1 MKAQILPFILLAT
14 TCNLSAQQK
23 KDTLSTRTIEDVKL
37 HKTGN
42 PNNARISTTKS
53 QLDVMETPQAISIVT
68 HETIEQQQ
76 AQQLS
81 DVVKNVNGVYITAAR
96 GASQDSFGA
105 RGYAFGNENIYK
117 NGSRVNSGIF
127 PEVSGLER
135 VEVLKG
141 SAAILYGNVA
151 PGGIVNMVTK
161 KPLLISEEISA

>member
-1 MKAQILPFILLAT
+1 MKKQIFPFLLITISCFA
-14 TCNLSAQQK
+14 NAQQK
-23 KDTLSTRTIEDVKL
+23 NDSLSTRTIEDIKL

-42 PNNARISTTKS
+42 PNNAKISTTKS
-53 QLDVMETPQAISIVT
+53 QLDVMETPQAISVVT
-68 HETIEQQQ
+68 HEVIEQQQ

-81 DVVKNVNGVYITAAR
+81 DVVKNVNGVYLTSAR

-105 RGYAFGNENIYK
+105 RGYTFGNENIFK

-151 PGGIVNMVTK
+151 PGGIVNMVTN
-161 KPLLISEEISA
+161 KPLFNFGHEF